1 MIQGVLAETV
11 PEGDSLVFG
20 VEKKAGQA
28 MQALRLFLYE
38 NVYRSEQVHDEFV
51 KASKLLRD
59 LYGYL
64 LENRQFLEKEI
75 GGFAESSSPE
85 RRVCDFIASM
95 TDRYAQNMY
104 QRIFWPKS
112 LA

>member
-1 MIQGVLAETV
+1 MQVTIELIQELFKVPDPAVDIVLRI
-11 PEGDSLVFG
+11 
-20 VEKKAGQA
+20 K
-28 MQALRLFLYE
+28 
-38 NVYRSEQVHDEFV
+38 
-51 KASKLLRD
+51 
-59 LYGYL
+59 GYK
-64 LENRQFLEKEI
+64 KEI
-75 GGFAESSSPE
+75 GDFAESSSPE